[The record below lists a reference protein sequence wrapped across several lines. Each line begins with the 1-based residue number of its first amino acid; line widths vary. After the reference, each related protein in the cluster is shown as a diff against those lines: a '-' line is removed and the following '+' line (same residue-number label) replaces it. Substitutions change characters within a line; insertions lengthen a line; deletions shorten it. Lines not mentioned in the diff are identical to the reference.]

1 MSRCIFNFLSF
12 FIQRFPGK
20 VPDDTNTIVYYNG
33 IHYVPDFMQWAFE
46 NYQNN
51 YKPDTDKCSE
61 EAKESQLK
69 WMENQIYSYCY
80 CDFKCEDRNLGRV
93 IFELWEDRC
102 PKVFFF

>member
-1 MSRCIFNFLSF
+1 
-12 FIQRFPGK
+12 
-20 VPDDTNTIVYYNG
+20 
-33 IHYVPDFMQWAFE
+33 MQWAFE

-102 PKVFFF
+102 PKVFFFLIY